1 MLRSKGLV
9 AVDVSLLRVL
19 MQVFVTLFQKAFSS
33 TKLPGRGIR
42 VFAAF
47 LHTHLQGTVIRELL
61 KAWFSKKNLYS
72 QNRSVNNFVT
82 FTLYYR

>member
-9 AVDVSLLRVL
+9 AVDVSLLQVL
-19 MQVFVTLFQKAFSS
+19 MQVFVTLFQKAFGS

-61 KAWFSKKNLYS
+61 KA
-72 QNRSVNNFVT
+72 
-82 FTLYYR
+82 